1 MKAATLAACDELLGL
16 DLTMSQPA
24 TLLHT
29 NDVVPDDVAALFT
42 RRSLARDSRDWA
54 QSDVIRDELATL
66 GWTVTDEAGGQ
77 SLRRS
82 RN

>member
-1 MKAATLAACDELLGL
+1 
-16 DLTMSQPA
+16 
-24 TLLHT
+24 
-29 NDVVPDDVAALFT
+29 VAALFT